1 MDFKLSDENIK
12 VVESARDF
20 IEKTISPMTD
30 HIIKTDDFPPDLMTK
45 FAGAGMLGMTVPKKY
60 GGAGSSNLNMILIAE
75 ELGKA
80 GNVCGW
86 PLFMN
91 NSVSESL
98 YHWGPEHIR
107 EKFLPPLCDGT
118 AIASLG
124 FTEPD
129 TGSDPRAIKTSAVP
143 EGESYVLNGTKRF
156 ITNGNKEG
164 YGLFFAKDEKG
175 RVTAFVIDKSSDGY
189 STTRPWQFMG
199 LEGMNCVDV
208 FLKNVRIPK
217 EDIVGDKGKGFAI
230 LLRWIATERI
240 QQAAYMVGIGQ
251 AAVDESIKF
260 LNKRNV
266 GGKSMGNMQ
275 GFQWMIAE
283 MKAGVD
289 ACRYLTYR
297 AACLQDD
304 GKPFESISA
313 ELKLFVVPTIQEITR
328 MALQIHGS
336 YGYTRG
342 YKVERLFR
350 YAAHAGVTASS
361 TEINKTIAGSAL
373 IRSRKR

>member
-1 MDFKLSDENIK
+1 
-12 VVESARDF
+12 
-20 IEKTISPMTD
+20 
-30 HIIKTDDFPPDLMTK
+30 
-45 FAGAGMLGMTVPKKY
+45 
-60 GGAGSSNLNMILIAE
+60 MIT
-75 ELGKA
+75 
-80 GNVCGW
+80 
-86 PLFMN
+86 
-91 NSVSESL
+91 
-98 YHWGPEHIR
+98 EHIR

-373 IRSRKR
+373 IRSRRR

>member
-60 GGAGSSNLNMILIAE
+60 GGAGSSNLNMILTAE

-304 GKPFESISA
+304 GEPFESISA